1 MGVET
6 IIFTIIVIAAFAFF
20 GYNLWRIYHYVML
33 GKPENRWDQIGQR
46 LKQMIQIGLFQKKI
60 LRDKGAGIVHVLIF
74 WGFLAL
80 LMPAAEAI
88 LEGLSG
94 HRWNFSFLG
103 PLYSVLTLLADF
115 FAAFIVF
122 AVIGALWRRF
132 VLKVPRLQ
140 GSREEQIDAT
150 VVLAAIFVI
159 VTSLLLMNAARITM
173 DAEYA
178 WAVRPFS
185 HLLAAVISPAAA
197 PTLFHITWWI
207 HILMILAF
215 MNYLPYSKHFH
226 VVTSLP
232 NVFFAEIPFPNRLK
246 PIDFEAEGVEKFGAL
261 DIEDLT
267 WKTLLDGYTC
277 THCGRC
283 TSVCP
288 ANTTGKLLDPRA
300 IIVQINQRTRERA
313 PLLWAKQNGKAVD
326 EQAWAAVEAKHLVS
340 DYIPSEALWQCTT
353 CGACMQECPVAIE
366 HVPAIVELRRGQV
379 MMEANFP
386 YEAQT
391 ALNNLENNFTPW
403 NFSPEER
410 ADWAEGLGV
419 KTAAEDP
426 QMEVLF
432 WVGCAGSYDAR
443 AKKVSQAFAKL
454 LQRAGVEFRILGTE
468 ERCTGDPARRIG
480 NEYLAD
486 MLIKMNVETL
496 NQYNVKKIVTIC
508 PHCYNT
514 LKNEYPAFGGNYE
527 VLHHT
532 QLLQQLVAQGRLP
545 VSAAQLDETIAYHD
559 SCYLGRYGQEYEA
572 PRQVLQSV
580 AGSAVAEPQRTRDRS
595 FCCGA
600 GGGRMFMEETEGKRV
615 NIERT
620 EELLA
625 LNPSAIAVN
634 CPFCMTM
641 LTDGVKAKEKAETV
655 KVQDVAEILLTAIEQ
670 SDNGAG
676 ASEEREKA

>member
-1 MGVET
+1 MLFET
-6 IIFTIIVIAAFAFF
+6 VFFILITIAAFGFF
-20 GYNLWRIYHYVML
+20 GYNLWRILQYLRL
-33 GKPENRWDQIGQR
+33 GQSENRWDQLATR
-46 LKQMIQIGLFQKKI
+46 LKNVLLIGLFQKKI
-60 LRDKGAGIVHVLIF
+60 LRDKGAGIIHVLIF

-80 LMPAAEAI
+80 LIPAAEAV
-88 LEGLSG
+88 LEGISA
-94 HRWNFSFLG
+94 HRWNLSFLG
-103 PLYSVLTLLADF
+103 PLYTLFTLLADC
-115 FAAFIVF
+115 FAAFIVI
-122 AVIGALWRRF
+122 AVVGALWRRF

-140 GSREEQIDAT
+140 GDTSERLDAT
-150 VVLAAIFVI
+150 IVLVAIFVI
-159 VTSLLLMNAARITM
+159 VVSLLLMNAARIALAA
-173 DAEYA
+173 DYP
-178 WAVRPFS
+178 WAFRPFS
-185 HLLAAVISPAAA
+185 MALSPLVAGPFA
-197 PTLFHITWWI
+197 PALFHLTWWI
-207 HILMILAF
+207 HILAIFAF

-232 NVFFAEIPFPNRLK
+232 NVFFAEIPFPNALK
-246 PIDFEAEGVEKFGAL
+246 PIDFEAENAEKFGAL
-261 DIEDLT
+261 DIEDLS

-313 PLLWAKQNGKAVD
+313 PLLWAKQQGKSVD
-326 EQAWAAVEAKHLVS
+326 EERWNTVDAKHLVS
-340 DYIPSEALWQCTT
+340 DYIPAEALWQCTT
-353 CGACMQECPVAIE
+353 CGACMQECPVMIE
-366 HVPAIVELRRGQV
+366 HVPAIIELRRGQV

-391 ALNNLENNFTPW
+391 ALTNLENNFTPW

-410 ADWAEGLGV
+410 ADWAEGLGI
-419 KTAAEDP
+419 KTAAENAD
-426 QMEVLF
+426 MEVLF

-443 AKKVSQAFAKL
+443 AKKVSRAFATL
-454 LQRAGVEFRILGTE
+454 LQKAGVNFRILGTE

-496 NQYNVKKIVTIC
+496 QRYGVKKIVTIC

-532 QLLQQLVAQGRLP
+532 QLLQQLITEGRL
-545 VSAAQLDETIAYHD
+545 AIDEAQFATTVAYHD

-572 PRQVLQSV
+572 PRSVLQQV
-580 AGSAVAEPQRTRDRS
+580 QGLQLREPQRTRDRS

-620 EELLA
+620 EELLQ
-625 LNPSAIAVN
+625 LSPETIAVN

-641 LTDGVKAKEKAETV
+641 LTDGIKSKDQGE
-655 KVQDVAEILLTAIEQ
+655 KVQVKDVAEVLLEAFETQQ
-670 SDNGAG
+670 SRPA
-676 ASEEREKA
+676 E